1 MVAFVARF
9 FSYTNP
15 TKAYICPRLLSRRI
29 RPPKLIANCKW
40 IPVSASRCTTGIV
53 TGFPSG
59 ESPGVQWDSKNNI
72 KVEEVNLQYVLPPFS
87 AAVSCQWDTA
97 VWLGD
102 KKRII
107 FVRRWGNNIGPAQPI
122 WVEDSYFSIVYTN
135 LFCFVLSQIQN
146 MHKESITA
154 VEIVKTPNVQLP
166 CQRSVACAL
175 KSGLRECSV
184 YFRCCCVDMKNTLNI
199 IRRILVIISQNLYLR
214 LKLFW

>member
-1 MVAFVARF
+1 MWVHSIFKGRLWEYLWGCLCGEILELYKPYE
-9 FSYTNP
+9 SIG
-15 TKAYICPRLLSRRI
+15 YICPRLLSRRI

-87 AAVSCQWDTA
+87 ALVSWQRDTA

-107 FVRRWGNNIGPAQPI
+107 VVRRWRNNIGPAQPI
-122 WVEDSYFSIVYTN
+122 WVEDNYCLIVYTN
-135 LFCFVLSQIQN
+135 LFRTFS
-146 MHKESITA
+146 HKKYA
-154 VEIVKTPNVQLP
+154 
-166 CQRSVACAL
+166 
-175 KSGLRECSV
+175 
-184 YFRCCCVDMKNTLNI
+184 
-199 IRRILVIISQNLYLR
+199 
-214 LKLFW
+214 

>member
-1 MVAFVARF
+1 MKIIKCVFINHTKVVKIVCGYIAYLRVHYESICVVASVARY

-15 TKAYICPRLLSRRI
+15 TKVYICPRLLSRRI

-87 AAVSCQWDTA
+87 ALVSCQWDTA

-107 FVRRWGNNIGPAQPI
+107 VVKRWRNNIGPAQPI
-122 WVEDSYFSIVYTN
+122 WVEDNYFLIVYTN

-146 MHKESITA
+146 MHKESITV
-154 VEIVKTPNVQLP
+154 VE
-166 CQRSVACAL
+166 
-175 KSGLRECSV
+175 
-184 YFRCCCVDMKNTLNI
+184 F
-199 IRRILVIISQNLYLR
+199 
-214 LKLFW
+214 